1 MPEKD
6 SNKRRNPNKKSQTF
20 YLHKDVIAKLE
31 ELSRVSRYTKT
42 DLINHWIEQEHA
54 IQKEAGNLS
63 IQTDPFPQPAK
74 AGGASGKSRKAK

>member
-74 AGGASGKSRKAK
+74 AGGASEKSRKVK